1 MRKIAILSVVAA
13 VACAG
18 TTAVLAQAPGTPP
31 AAQRERPAPPTTR
44 ADAEQRAAAMF
55 ARMDGNGD
63 GKIDQADRAAREK
76 TMFDRIDANRDGA
89 VSFSEFTTHHQQR
102 ADARADGPREGGK
115 GPRGG
120 KRGRGGHGMMGHA
133 GPMMDGADAN
143 KDGALTKAEFTA
155 AALARFDRADAD
167 KDGTIS
173 TDERR
178 AGRAQPMRGQPRPR
192 QDS

>member
-1 MRKIAILSVVAA
+1 MRKIAILSIAA
-13 VACAG
+13 VAFAG
-18 TTAVLAQAPGTPP
+18 TTAVLAQAPGAPP

-44 ADAEQRAAAMF
+44 ADAQQRAAEMF
-55 ARMDGNGD
+55 ARMDGNSD
-63 GKIDQADRAAREK
+63 GKIDQADREAREK
-76 TMFDRIDANRDGA
+76 AMFDRIDTNRDGA

-102 ADARADGPREGGK
+102 ADARDDGPREGGK
-115 GPRGG
+115 GPRAG
-120 KRGRGGHGMMGHA
+120 KRGRGGHGMMGHE

-143 KDGALTKAEFTA
+143 KDGALTQAEFTA
-155 AALARFDRADAD
+155 AALARFDKADAN

-178 AGRAQPMRGQPRPR
+178 AGRAQPMRGQPRQR